1 MSYIKYEDIQDIIQ
15 DLYLE
20 VFNIPEGKL
29 NDLYNQGQ
37 MNLLNYV
44 ASICIYNLTNQKSR
58 VLKKYQYNINFISIE
73 EYGSNED

>member
-1 MSYIKYEDIQDIIQ
+1 
-15 DLYLE
+15 
-20 VFNIPEGKL
+20 
-29 NDLYNQGQ
+29 

-58 VLKKYQYNINFISIE
+58 VLKKYQYNINYISIE